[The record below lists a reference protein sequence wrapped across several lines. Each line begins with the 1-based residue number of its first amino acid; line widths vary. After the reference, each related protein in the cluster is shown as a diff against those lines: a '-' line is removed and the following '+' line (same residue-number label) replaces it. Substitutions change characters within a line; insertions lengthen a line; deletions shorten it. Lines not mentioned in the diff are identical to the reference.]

1 MDDIH
6 LVLRLNKLILLLWLS
21 RLLLLRLN
29 RIQLLWLS
37 RLLLL

>member
-6 LVLRLNKLILLLWLS
+6 LVLRLSKLILLLWLS